1 MNVTKV
7 RLGLSL
13 SGMVVAVVAIM
24 LNDRRI
30 VWGAIVLL
38 AASLLLRVVAGK
50 RPGRG
55 RDGNVT

>member
-1 MNVTKV
+1 MTLSQV

-30 VWGAIVLL
+30 VWGAIALL
-38 AASLLLRVVAGK
+38 AASLLLRLII
-50 RPGRG
+50 GRRRSAR
-55 RDGNVT
+55 RDDGV

>member
-1 MNVTKV
+1 MSLNQV

-30 VWGAIVLL
+30 VWGAIALL
-38 AASLLLRVVAGK
+38 AASLLLRLVIRRRRSAG
-50 RPGRG
+50 GH
-55 RDGNVT
+55 DGV

>member
-1 MNVTKV
+1 MSLNQV

-30 VWGAIVLL
+30 VWGAIALL
-38 AASLLLRVVAGK
+38 AASLLLRLIIGRRRSAG
-50 RPGRG
+50 GD
-55 RDGNVT
+55 DGV

>member
-1 MNVTKV
+1 MNLHQV

-30 VWGAIVLL
+30 VWGAIALL
-38 AASLLLRVVAGK
+38 AASLLLRLVARRRRSTGSK
-50 RPGRG
+50 
-55 RDGNVT
+55 

>member
-1 MNVTKV
+1 MNLNQV

-30 VWGAIVLL
+30 VWGAIALL
-38 AASLLLRVVAGK
+38 AASLLLRLIAGRR
-50 RPGRG
+50 RPTGSK
-55 RDGNVT
+55 

>member
-1 MNVTKV
+1 MSLNQV

-24 LNDRRI
+24 LNDRRF

-38 AASLLLRVVAGK
+38 AASLLLRLAAGGR
-50 RPGRG
+50 RPNGG
-55 RDGNVT
+55 SSGM

>member
-1 MNVTKV
+1 MSLNQV

-30 VWGAIVLL
+30 VWGAIALL
-38 AASLLLRVVAGK
+38 AASLLLRLIIGRRRSAG
-50 RPGRG
+50 
-55 RDGNVT
+55 

>member
-1 MNVTKV
+1 MNLHHV

-30 VWGAIVLL
+30 VWGAIALL
-38 AASLLLRVVAGK
+38 AASLLLRIVARRRGK
-50 RPGRG
+50 G
-55 RDGNVT
+55 V